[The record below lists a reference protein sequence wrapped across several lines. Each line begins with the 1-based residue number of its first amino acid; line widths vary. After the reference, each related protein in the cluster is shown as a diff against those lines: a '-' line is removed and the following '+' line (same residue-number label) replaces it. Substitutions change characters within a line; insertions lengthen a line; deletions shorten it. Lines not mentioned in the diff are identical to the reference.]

1 MTKTKNI
8 MTKRFVKDQSAN
20 LTLNNGKLMDP
31 KPGVAYAPDTDLV
44 YFNNVVLPQGGGPVI
59 QETSFARLE
68 NQNLEG

>member
-20 LTLNNGKLMDP
+20 LTLNNDKLMDP

-44 YFNNVVLPQGGGPVI
+44 YFNNVVLPQGGGAP
-59 QETSFARLE
+59 ETHEAFTRLE
-68 NQNLEG
+68 NQNLVG